1 MNAIGYS
8 GRPAQGIDQQVGS
21 VVHSAVDAIFASRS
35 QAKSCDNRVCDN
47 RSGVANGR
55 MPAAKRLQPEAAEI
69 FARLDALDLP
79 QKELAAVLGI
89 EADKVSK
96 ARAGERQFKAA
107 EVLKAT
113 RWLSDCEGGAGKIAA
128 DIPPTRTAGAGETAE
143 IIRLDLSLP
152 MGQGATVDDYI
163 EEEPVIFDLGYIRGF
178 TRTAPSRLRLARG
191 VGDSMMPTLLPGDAV
206 WIDSTQRQL
215 NQSDKVWA
223 VSINGGAAI
232 KRLRPLRE
240 GKVLV
245 ISDNKTIGDYEVD
258 AEEIMIGGRV
268 VRFERDI

>member
-1 MNAIGYS
+1 MA
-8 GRPAQGIDQQVGS
+8 DE
-21 VVHSAVDAIFASRS
+21 
-35 QAKSCDNRVCDN
+35 
-47 RSGVANGR
+47 
-55 MPAAKRLQPEAAEI
+55 KRLQPEVAEI
-69 FARLDALDLP
+69 FARLDALRLP
-79 QKELAAVLGI
+79 QKDLAAALDL
-89 EADKVSK
+89 EPDKVSK
-96 ARAGERQFKAA
+96 ARTGERQFKAA
-107 EVLKAT
+107 EALKA
-113 RWLSDCEGGAGKIAA
+113 RKWLDGHEQRRMLP
-128 DIPPTRTAGAGETAE
+128 DQPPTRTAEAGETVE

-163 EEEPVIFDLGYIRGF
+163 EEEPVVFDLGYIRAF
-178 TRTAPSRLRLARG
+178 SRTPPARLRIARG

-206 WIDSTQRQL
+206 WIDSTQRHL

-232 KRLRPLRE
+232 KRLRPLRD

>member
-1 MNAIGYS
+1 MRA
-8 GRPAQGIDQQVGS
+8 PQTPQ
-21 VVHSAVDAIFASRS
+21 H
-35 QAKSCDNRVCDN
+35 
-47 RSGVANGR
+47 
-55 MPAAKRLQPEAAEI
+55 EAAEI
-69 FARLDALDLP
+69 FQRLESVRRSQKDL
-79 QKELAAVLGI
+79 ADHLGI
-89 EADKVSK
+89 EPNKISKVKS
-96 ARAGERQFKAA
+96 GERRFTAS
-107 EVLKAT
+107 EVLSAL
-113 RWLSDCEGGAGKIAA
+113 RWLEQIEGTTATSTSDHL
-128 DIPPTRTAGAGETAE
+128 PTRSTDAGETAE

-163 EEEPVIFDLGYIRGF
+163 EEEPVKFDLGYIRGF
-178 TRTAPSRLRLARG
+178 TRTPAARLRLARG

-232 KRLRPLRE
+232 KRLRPLKG

-258 AEEIMIGGRV
+258 AEDIMIGGRV
-268 VRFERDI
+268 VRFERDL